1 VAEVGLSEV
10 SVAQVEAAQRIVP
23 VVSVQ
28 NQYNVAQRSAD
39 DVVDYCTE
47 RQIGFI
53 PWFPLGSGKLA
64 RPGGPVDQVAAELG
78 ATVSQ
83 VCLAWLLRRSAVMV
97 PIPGTSS
104 LEHLE
109 ENCAA
114 VGLTLTEAQYQLLSD
129 ARKPLRRWALG
140 G

>member
-1 VAEVGLSEV
+1 
-10 SVAQVEAAQRIVP
+10 
-23 VVSVQ
+23 
-28 NQYNVAQRSAD
+28 
-39 DVVDYCTE
+39 
-47 RQIGFI
+47 
-53 PWFPLGSGKLA
+53 
-64 RPGGPVDQVAAELG
+64 
-78 ATVSQ
+78 
-83 VCLAWLLRRSAVMV
+83 MV

-114 VGLTLTEAQYQLLSD
+114 AGLALTEGQYQLLSD